1 MAFDGEEGASST
13 NALQD
18 TLDDETTQWL
28 KDNKLEF
35 LTDKFIECQATVA
48 ILKDF
53 EEPDIRDF
61 ATSELKLSSIQ
72 RVKLIRAIKSLKN
85 NDHADRSGPKQANFV
100 LIHPKEHDQLQKM
113 ESKYNEI
120 SHKCGEIQQLNLS

>member
-1 MAFDGEEGASST
+1 MAFDGEEGALIT

-28 KDNKLEF
+28 KDNTLEF
-35 LTDKFIECQATVA
+35 LTEKFIECQATVA

-61 ATSELKLSSIQ
+61 AVNELKLSSIQ

-85 NDHADRSGPKQANFV
+85 KDHVDKPGPKQANFV
-100 LIHPKEHDQLQKM
+100 LIERKEHDQLQKIQ
-113 ESKYNEI
+113 SKYNEI
-120 SHKCGEIQQLNLS
+120 SQKCGEIQQLNLS